1 MISCD
6 AWIHR
11 PFSHVQD
18 SVAYFTPS
26 TTEFDAFRGVLLDR
40 PEEDSMNFP
49 FRLHR
54 STFNLTHSSC
64 ESRDGWYYERVGP
77 FRSQGGYDW
86 WSVYWNDFGGFR
98 ERLQRGDQVGIVA
111 HVSTPVDEGNRKI
124 PLPPIHVHHVHVT
137 PSLGLHN
144 RFELMPECAF
154 RGRNCLDASM
164 LIQHHG
170 DAQCDDPDRDDCM
183 RDDYMGG
190 IKEVRAP
197 LSVFGHFNDVRP
209 LGSDVLEWYYLIGVK
224 VTERGSDVSKRTW
237 TPLSEHAF
245 GQPGTFVPWQ
255 LQSYVVTSPIPRRV
269 YTAFYEVLYM
279 PFSGTLWRFQVHAHQ
294 AMFLGSDLFAGGIS
308 SLGLDRLSWE
318 GAWANITTL
327 RQFVRTNVPPDSQ
340 KCVSDRNT
348 IVVGTKEFDRRTKVH
363 CDPWTFAVGDAF
375 TVVSYHG
382 PSQAKSSFE
391 GMKGGLGRG
400 GKTAV
405 ENDDLFPQHVSWFL
419 EYYATDHRSHYTYS
433 WGSKAEHGMDNVGT
447 LRDTFRLV
455 FHFGTP
461 ESPPTLTDEVMYAS
475 SLLLW
480 SYLYLWVAVLVLLV
494 LYAAIPFARPIL
506 IGMHGLF
513 AAGLYLSHS
522 CVYAFNSV
530 DAGLFEPFSCTHPS
544 WGSVALLILG
554 IHVLPIYF
562 MTKGPPP
569 KRKIRAPP
577 LDALL

>member
-1 MISCD
+1 MK
-6 AWIHR
+6 
-11 PFSHVQD
+11 
-18 SVAYFTPS
+18 
-26 TTEFDAFRGVLLDR
+26 
-40 PEEDSMNFP
+40 FP
-49 FRLHR
+49 FRLSR

-64 ESRDGWYYERVGP
+64 EGQDGWHYERVGP
-77 FRSQGGYDW
+77 FQSQGGYDW

-98 ERLQRGDQVGIVA
+98 QRLERGNLDGIIA
-111 HVSTPVDEGNRKI
+111 HVSAPVDRRNRMI
-124 PLPPIHVHHVHVT
+124 SLPPIHVHHVHVT

-144 RFELMPECAF
+144 RIELIPECAF
-154 RGRNCLDASM
+154 RGRHCLDASM

-170 DAQCDDPDRDDCM
+170 DAQCDDDGRYDCM
-183 RDDYMGG
+183 GDDYMGG

-209 LGSDVLEWYYLIGVK
+209 IGSDVMEWYYLIGVR
-224 VTERGSDVSKRTW
+224 VTEYESEFAKTHW

-255 LQSYVVTSPIPRRV
+255 LQSYVVTLPIPRQV
-269 YTAFYEVLYM
+269 CTAFYEVLYM
-279 PFSGTLWRFQVHAHQ
+279 PFPGTLWRFQVHAHQ

-318 GAWANITTL
+318 GAWTNITTL
-327 RQFVRTNVPPDSQ
+327 RQFVQTNVPAGSW
-340 KCVSDRNT
+340 KCTSDRNT
-348 IVVGTKEFDRRTKVH
+348 IVVGDKEFDRRTKVH
-363 CDPWTFAVGDAF
+363 CDPWTFAAGDAI
-375 TVVSYHG
+375 TVVSYNG

-400 GKTAV
+400 GGTPL
-405 ENDDLFPQHVSWFL
+405 EHNTLFPQHVSWFL
-419 EYYATDHRSHYTYS
+419 EYYATDDRSHYTYS
-433 WGSKAEHGMDNVGT
+433 WGSKAEHGMDNIGT

-461 ESPPTLTDEVMYAS
+461 ETPPTLTDEVMYAS

-480 SYLYLWVAVLVLLV
+480 SYAYLWEMVLVFMV
-494 LYAAIPFARPIL
+494 LYVVIPFARPVL
-506 IGMHGLF
+506 VGMHGLF

-530 DAGLFEPFSCTHPS
+530 DAKLLGPFSCTHPS
-544 WGSVALLILG
+544 WWSVAFLLLAL
-554 IHVLPIYF
+554 HAVPVYC
-562 MTKGPPP
+562 MAKGPPP